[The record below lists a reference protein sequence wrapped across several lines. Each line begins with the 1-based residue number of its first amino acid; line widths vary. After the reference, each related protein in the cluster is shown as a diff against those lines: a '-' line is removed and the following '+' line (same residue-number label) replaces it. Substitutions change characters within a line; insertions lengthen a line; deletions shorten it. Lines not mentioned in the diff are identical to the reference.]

1 MRRRVKFCTLPPV
14 WRAVKDAHNG
24 GEPTNPLDVSIHAS
38 GRRLRHSDRWVVR
51 LASGSSAGMA
61 ASRGLMRRASS
72 PREATGLDLRS
83 KFDVAGHTQ
92 CPTLD
97 FTGPTGGPWLV
108 SPPKWRFLAGGNDRM
123 GHRQRLPGEP
133 SPVCARLTL
142 QADGQGSYYP
152 VSGFHSA
159 CSCLLAPRAMSC
171 RESRRGLSQASCRAV
186 YVQKL
191 VGKQGRL
198 W

>member
-1 MRRRVKFCTLPPV
+1 VKFCTLPPV

-83 KFDVAGHTQ
+83 KFDVAGGETIAWGTGNDCLVNPPQCVRDSPYRLMGKEATTPLVAFILRVLACWPPEQ
-92 CPTLD
+92 CPAEKVGEGFRKRRAVRFTSRNWWASKAGCGKKTL
-97 FTGPTGGPWLV
+97 LI
-108 SPPKWRFLAGGNDRM
+108 A
-123 GHRQRLPGEP
+123 
-133 SPVCARLTL
+133 AL
-142 QADGQGSYYP
+142 QAQ
-152 VSGFHSA
+152 
-159 CSCLLAPRAMSC
+159 L
-171 RESRRGLSQASCRAV
+171 
-186 YVQKL
+186 VQI
-191 VGKQGRL
+191 Q
-198 W
+198 